1 MNLCNYHD
9 NILLLYSSR
18 EIYPNWDTFFGT
30 SFVKGTYIPKI
41 IITFLNVFIDFAYN
55 IYSLTVTPV
64 KYTNEM
70 YNKHGVYTWS
80 MKILAQEWEK

>member
-9 NILLLYSSR
+9 NILLLYSST
-18 EIYPNWDTFFGT
+18 EVYPNWDTFFQI
-30 SFVKGTYIPKI
+30 SFVEGTYTPKI
-41 IITFLNVFIDFAYN
+41 IITFLDVFIDCTDN
-55 IYSLTVTPV
+55 MYSLTARPV

-70 YNKHGVYTWS
+70 YNKHGVYIWS